1 MGIKQNPCSHVDD
14 MQAFDQHQY
23 DEGEL
28 DSEVEVD
35 LRGRKHVEQDE
46 NSDGVYWLQEN
57 TRSSY
62 VVFPVPGRASA
73 DALRKFLGDRLPPI
87 LLTDDYGCV
96 TTLAEIS
103 DDHLPTLQ
111 AQLWLDSV
119 HGSAKMRTQPMTL
132 HNQARG
138 CGPAVQHAPHS
149 TPSSAVGALM
159 AQEALLVACHIT
171 FVAELLECKLKT
183 MHRWQVLN
191 VLANHIFV
199 LGKKAVGACEFP
211 KCQTRSED
219 QSLLLAYVTIEPLV
233 HWATVTPVVDGLLCG
248 GRIQTFRRDG
258 EKCDDPLWSQA
269 LKQIMP
275 KHPASYCSAC
285 LEMLF
290 DNRTHAWAAVQ
301 RKRPASFTA
310 INQCQPALHIK
321 GLKIGHGLQGNSEDR
336 FALQRSPSMSNAAA
350 RSDGCPTPYNS
361 AIDQTMAV
369 SEERSPA
376 FTHGFNI
383 TLPLQDV
390 CLW

>member
-1 MGIKQNPCSHVDD
+1 MGIKQNPCSHIDG
-14 MQAFDQHQY
+14 MKAFDQHQY
-23 DEGEL
+23 DEDEL

-46 NSDGVYWLQEN
+46 NSDGVYWLQNN

-62 VVFPVPGRASA
+62 AVFPVPGRATA
-73 DALRKFLGDRLPPI
+73 DALRKFLDERLHPSLI
-87 LLTDDYGCV
+87 TDEYGSV

-119 HGSAKMRTQPMTL
+119 NGSAKTRFQPMTL
-132 HNQARG
+132 HNQIRG

-159 AQEALLVACHIT
+159 AQEALFVACHIT
-171 FVAELLECKLKT
+171 FVGELLECKLKI
-183 MHRWQVLN
+183 MYRWQALT

-199 LGKKAVGACEFP
+199 LRKKASGACEFP
-211 KCQTRSED
+211 KCRTRSED
-219 QSLLLAYVTIEPLV
+219 QSLLSAHVTIEPLV

-269 LKQIMP
+269 LEQIMP

-301 RKRPASFTA
+301 RKGPAFTA

-321 GLKIGHGLQGNSEDR
+321 GLKIGHGLQGNSEDK
-336 FALQRSPSMSNAAA
+336 FALQRSPSMSNVAA
-350 RSDGCPTPYNS
+350 RSDGYPTPYNS

-369 SEERSPA
+369 SEERPPA
-376 FTHGFNI
+376 FAHAFNV
-383 TLPLQDV
+383 TLSLQDV